1 MLTRIKLWAAAV
13 GAALLALWAM
23 LARAKRDGRKQE
35 QAKAKEADH
44 AKAAAVRD
52 RVRDARRVSTDDLK
66 YRD

>member
-1 MLTRIKLWAAAV
+1 MIARLKFYAAAV

-23 LARAKRDGRKQE
+23 LAKAKRDGRKQE

-44 AKAAAVRD
+44 AKADAVRD
-52 RVRDARRVSTDDLK
+52 RVRDARRVPADPLR